1 MLMAEIEDGEHGDR
15 GRARQWV
22 ARAVRA
28 PRDPMWTAD
37 GYASPTW
44 VAVSPATGALGT
56 FEWKVPVEGLA
67 FHGDAEVIVEED
79 DLGADDLGEAVPDLP
94 AIAVLDL
101 PTTPMPPAEPE
112 PAAATPEAAAP
123 MEPEQPDE
131 QAEPAAPVPPPPQR
145 GADRPREA
153 RAAPVVFVAPPAPD
167 DPGPDAERDLEEVP
181 ARFRTPVAE

>member
-1 MLMAEIEDGEHGDR
+1 
-15 GRARQWV
+15 
-22 ARAVRA
+22 
-28 PRDPMWTAD
+28 MWTAD

-67 FHGDAEVIVEED
+67 YHGDAEVIVEEG

-101 PTTPMPPAEPE
+101 PTSPMPPVEPV
-112 PAAATPEAAAP
+112 PEAVAP
-123 MEPEQPDE
+123 MEPEEPGG
-131 QAEPAAPVPPPPQR
+131 QAEPAAPAPPAPQR
-145 GADRPREA
+145 GADRPQEA